1 MSHLKTAKKYAYVGI
16 VQMVEVEVWLV
27 DCRLVKLKMIVLQG
41 STPHTVI
48 SSLGHVEVGSL
59 SQGNS

>member
-27 DCRLVKLKMIVLQG
+27 DCRFGEVEDDRLPRQYTAHSYLITG
-41 STPHTVI
+41 SC
-48 SSLGHVEVGSL
+48 
-59 SQGNS
+59 